1 MSIVKPVWRW
11 LALALL
17 LSCGALA
24 FHVAAQPADRVIRI
38 AVKKFDYTPNEI
50 RLKKGVPVVLEFSNT
65 DMMMGFSVPDLKT
78 RADLPP
84 GKVTRVRIVPDKAGT
99 FAFFCDIFC
108 GTGHEDMTGT
118 IVVED

>member
-1 MSIVKPVWRW
+1 MNILKQGWRR
-11 LALALL
+11 LALTLL
-17 LSCGALA
+17 FACGAVA
-24 FHVAAQPADRVIRI
+24 FHVAAQPADRVVKI

-108 GTGHEDMTGT
+108 GTGHEDMNGT